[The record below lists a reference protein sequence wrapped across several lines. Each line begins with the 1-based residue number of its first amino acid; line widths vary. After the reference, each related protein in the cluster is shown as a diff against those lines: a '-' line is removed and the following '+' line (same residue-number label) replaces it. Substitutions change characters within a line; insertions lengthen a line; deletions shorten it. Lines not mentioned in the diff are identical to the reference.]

1 MAEEAIPTASDK
13 SDATVKVWDPVVRL
27 FHWTIVTGVVLNLWV
42 FEHGK
47 YLHRITGYVV
57 VAALATRLV
66 WGIVGT
72 RHARFSDFFP
82 TPRRVIAHLSA
93 LVRGEDPRRLGHSP
107 LGALM
112 MLALMAILA
121 GLGLTGWMMGLDAFW
136 GVKWVEEV
144 HGLLANGMIALA
156 ILHIAAAVIE
166 SVRHRENLPWA
177 MVTGRK
183 RALETSNAD
192 IAD

>member
-1 MAEEAIPTASDK
+1 MAKGTNPAAADQSA
-13 SDATVKVWDPVVRL
+13 ATVKVWDPVVRL
-27 FHWTIVTGVVLNLWV
+27 FHWTIVAGVVLNLWV

-47 YLHRITGYVV
+47 YLHRVTGYVV
-57 VAALATRLV
+57 VAALAIRLV

-82 TPRRVIAHLSA
+82 TPGRVISHVSA

-121 GLGLTGWMMGLDAFW
+121 ALGMTGWMMGLDAFW
-136 GVKWVEEV
+136 GVKWVEDL
-144 HGLLANGMIALA
+144 HGLLANGIIALA
-156 ILHIAAAVIE
+156 ILHIAAAVVE
-166 SVRHRENLPWA
+166 SMRHRENLPWA

-183 RALETSNAD
+183 RALGTSDAD
-192 IAD
+192 LAD

>member
-1 MAEEAIPTASDK
+1 MAKGTLPAAADQSA
-13 SDATVKVWDPVVRL
+13 ATVKVWDLVVRL

-47 YLHRITGYVV
+47 YAHRVTGYVV
-57 VAALATRLV
+57 VAALAVRLV
-66 WGIVGT
+66 WGILGT

-82 TPRRVIAHLSA
+82 TPRRVIAHVSA
-93 LVRGEDPRRLGHSP
+93 LLRGEDARRLGHSP

-112 MLALMAILA
+112 MLALMAVLA

-136 GVKWVEEV
+136 GVKWVEDL
-144 HGLLANGMIALA
+144 HGLLANFIMALA
-156 ILHIAAAVIE
+156 ILHIAAAMIE

-183 RALETSNAD
+183 RALGAHDAD
-192 IAD
+192 TAD

>member
-1 MAEEAIPTASDK
+1 MAEGNVPSAAGRSA
-13 SDATVKVWDPVVRL
+13 ATVTVWDPVVRL

-47 YLHRITGYVV
+47 YLHRVTGYLV
-57 VAALATRLV
+57 VASLAVRLV
-66 WGIVGT
+66 WGIIGT

-82 TPRRVIAHLSA
+82 TPRSVASHVSEL
-93 LVRGEDPRRLGHSP
+93 LRGQDPRRLGHSP

-112 MLALMAILA
+112 MITLMLTLS

-144 HGLLANGMIALA
+144 HEWLANGIMALA
-156 ILHIAAAVIE
+156 GLHVAAALVE

-183 RALETSNAD
+183 RALGASDAD
-192 IAD
+192 TAD

>member
-1 MAEEAIPTASDK
+1 MAKDNVAAAAEQSA
-13 SDATVKVWDPVVRL
+13 ATVTVWDPVVRL

-47 YLHRITGYVV
+47 YLHRVTGYVV
-57 VAALATRLV
+57 VAALAIRV
-66 WGIVGT
+66 IWGVIGT

-82 TPRRVIAHLSA
+82 TPRRVMAHISA
-93 LVRGEDPRRLGHSP
+93 LQRGEDPRRLGHSP

-112 MLALMAILA
+112 MLTLMAILA

-136 GVKWVEEV
+136 GVKWVENV
-144 HGLLANGMIALA
+144 HGLMANGVTALA

-183 RALETSNAD
+183 RAWGASDAD
-192 IAD
+192 LVD

>member
-1 MAEEAIPTASDK
+1 MAKVTLPAAADTSA
-13 SDATVKVWDPVVRL
+13 ATVKVWDPVVRL

-47 YLHRITGYVV
+47 YAHRLTGYVV

-82 TPRRVIAHLSA
+82 TPRRVITHVYA
-93 LVRGEDPRRLGHSP
+93 LWRGEDARQLGHSA

-112 MLALMAILA
+112 MLALMAVLT

-136 GVKWVEEV
+136 GVKWVEDL
-144 HGLLANGMIALA
+144 HGLLANSVMALA
-156 ILHIAAAVIE
+156 ILHVAAAVIE
-166 SVRHRENLPWA
+166 SVRHGENLPWA
-177 MVTGRK
+177 MITGRK
-183 RALETSNAD
+183 RALGAHDAD